1 MNHIKLLQMYEEAE
15 SIANEF
21 IRFAMPGHNSISV
34 EGKYIPKTGIM
45 KIKLVQ
51 FCFCLFACSGGAE
64 SRVAEKSVCEGG
76 RGKCRRFVEIWFTF
90 PGKNSENGGKSI
102 FSRGKCRKFP
112 ADRFTFPHQ
121 SKKKMQEIA
130 TTESI
135 RMTII
140 VFPLTVTPPRSR

>member
-64 SRVAEKSVCEGG
+64 SLVAEKSVCVWCVCVRGG
-76 RGKCRRFVEIWFTF
+76 
-90 PGKNSENGGKSI
+90 GGESAADSWKFGSL
-102 FSRGKCRKFP
+102 SPEKQRKW
-112 ADRFTFPHQ
+112 RQNQLSTG
-121 SKKKMQEIA
+121 
-130 TTESI
+130 
-135 RMTII
+135 
-140 VFPLTVTPPRSR
+140 

>member
-21 IRFAMPGHNSISV
+21 IQIAMPGHNSISV
-34 EGKYIPKTGIM
+34 EGKYIPNTGIM

-64 SRVAEKSVCEGG
+64 SLVAEKSVCVGGGG

-90 PGKNSENGGKSI
+90 P
-102 FSRGKCRKFP
+102 
-112 ADRFTFPHQ
+112 AD
-121 SKKKMQEIA
+121 K
-130 TTESI
+130 
-135 RMTII
+135 
-140 VFPLTVTPPRSR
+140 

>member
-21 IRFAMPGHNSISV
+21 IQIAMPGHNSISV
-34 EGKYIPKTGIM
+34 EGKYIPKTGII

-64 SRVAEKSVCEGG
+64 SLVAGGSVGG
-76 RGKCRRFVEIWFTF
+76 GGGKCRRFVEIWFTL

-102 FSRGKCRKFP
+102 FSRGKRLEFP
-112 ADRFTFPHQ
+112 ADWCTFPH
-121 SKKKMQEIA
+121 KA
-130 TTESI
+130 ESPSG
-135 RMTII
+135 R
-140 VFPLTVTPPRSR
+140 TVTDNGIIT

>member
-21 IRFAMPGHNSISV
+21 IQIAMPGHNSISV

-64 SRVAEKSVCEGG
+64 SLVAGGSVWGG
-76 RGKCRRFVEIWFTF
+76 AGESAADSWKF
-90 PGKNSENGGKSI
+90 GSL
-102 FSRGKCRKFP
+102 SRGKTAKMAVNQYFRGESALNSRQIGALSP
-112 ADRFTFPHQ
+112 IRPNPHLA
-121 SKKKMQEIA
+121 E
-130 TTESI
+130 
-135 RMTII
+135 
-140 VFPLTVTPPRSR
+140 PSRITG

>member
-64 SRVAEKSVCEGG
+64 SLVAEKSVCGVCEGG
-76 RGKCRRFVEIWFTF
+76 GESAQIRGNLVHFPTSVKKEDAGNRDYGKHQNDNNRFPFDCNPAAFPVTF
-90 PGKNSENGGKSI
+90 QVRAEQGCVLSCIPG
-102 FSRGKCRKFP
+102 
-112 ADRFTFPHQ
+112 
-121 SKKKMQEIA
+121 
-130 TTESI
+130 
-135 RMTII
+135 
-140 VFPLTVTPPRSR
+140 

>member
-64 SRVAEKSVCEGG
+64 SLVAEKSVCGVCEGG
-76 RGKCRRFVEIWFTF
+76 GESASDSWKFGSLSHISQKRR
-90 PGKNSENGGKSI
+90 
-102 FSRGKCRKFP
+102 CRK
-112 ADRFTFPHQ
+112 
-121 SKKKMQEIA
+121 
-130 TTESI
+130 
-135 RMTII
+135 
-140 VFPLTVTPPRSR
+140 SRLRKASE

>member
-64 SRVAEKSVCEGG
+64 SLVAEKSVCVCGVCV
-76 RGKCRRFVEIWFTF
+76 RGAGKVPQIRGNLVHF
-90 PGKNSENGGKSI
+90 P
-102 FSRGKCRKFP
+102 P
-112 ADRFTFPHQ
+112 
-121 SKKKMQEIA
+121 
-130 TTESI
+130 
-135 RMTII
+135 
-140 VFPLTVTPPRSR
+140 